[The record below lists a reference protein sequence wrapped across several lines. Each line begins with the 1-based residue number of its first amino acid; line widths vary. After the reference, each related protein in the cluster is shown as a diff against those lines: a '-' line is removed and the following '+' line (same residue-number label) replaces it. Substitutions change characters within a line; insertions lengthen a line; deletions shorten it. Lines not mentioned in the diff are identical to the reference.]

1 MQNLLA
7 EFPSFFTYWNIIFLL
22 KAMLVTFLLTA
33 IGCLF
38 GFTFGILLA
47 VIRKTET
54 IILLPLRIIVIFYIE
69 IFRRIP
75 FLVSLLLI
83 FYIFQIL
90 IFSDSLFF
98 IAVVTVCL
106 IGTAFISEIVRSGI
120 ESINIAQ
127 WDAAK
132 AMNFSYLQILK
143 EVIFPQAWKVIL
155 PPAFGFFILFIK
167 DTALASQIGVMELTY
182 VGKVLNNKGFSPVLA
197 FGSILILYF
206 ILSYPL
212 YMLGKKLEK
221 KYGTH
226 KN

>member
-1 MQNLLA
+1 M
-7 EFPSFFTYWNIIFLL
+7 
-22 KAMLVTFLLTA
+22 
-33 IGCLF
+33 
-38 GFTFGILLA
+38 
-47 VIRKTET
+47 
-54 IILLPLRIIVIFYIE
+54 
-69 IFRRIP
+69 
-75 FLVSLLLI
+75 
-83 FYIFQIL
+83 
-90 IFSDSLFF
+90 
-98 IAVVTVCL
+98 VTVCL

-182 VGKVLNNKGFSPVLA
+182 VGKVLNNKGFSPMLA

>member
-90 IFSDSLFF
+90 KFSDSLFF

-182 VGKVLNNKGFSPVLA
+182 VGKVLNNKGFSPMLA

-221 KYGTH
+221 KYGTY